1 MTTRPATLIYVFVQV
16 TFSALGIAAQDPSA
30 STTTVPAKPAYDA
43 SLYSGGDG
51 LSKKN
56 AVVLKSPSE
65 TRGIASEY
73 AWVAR
78 HYPGSKVLEQALTT
92 WQHGKRFDVLT
103 VATAEGSQVELWFDI
118 TKMYKD

>member
-1 MTTRPATLIYVFVQV
+1 MTTRPARLTYFFVQV
-16 TFSALGIAAQDPSA
+16 GLSTLAIAADDPLA
-30 STTTVPAKPAYDA
+30 STPALPAKAPYDA

-51 LSKKN
+51 LSKKH
-56 AVVLKSPSE
+56 AVVIESPSE

-73 AWVAR
+73 VWVAHR
-78 HYPGSKVLEQALTT
+78 YPGSKVLRQALTT

-103 VATAEGSQVELWFDI
+103 VATGDGSQVELWFDI